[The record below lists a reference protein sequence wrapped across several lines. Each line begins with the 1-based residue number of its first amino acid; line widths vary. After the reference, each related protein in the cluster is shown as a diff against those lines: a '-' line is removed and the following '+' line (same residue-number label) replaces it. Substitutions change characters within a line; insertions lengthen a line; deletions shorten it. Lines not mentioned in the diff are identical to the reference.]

1 MQIFVPCEES
11 QVVTEAFRARGHEA
25 YSCDIMDCSGGH
37 PEWHIKGDCTPLLN
51 GHCTFTTMDGQTHT
65 IDGRWDMILAFPP
78 CTHLAVSGARHFEK
92 KRKDGR
98 QRDGLRFFC
107 QFLNADCE
115 RIAVENPVNIIS
127 GEYVRKWFPDIAE
140 EFGLPIKPS
149 QTIQPYQFGHP
160 TKKTTCLWLKGLPHL
175 RPTNEVEPELVTH
188 HKRDGGGSNIR
199 KRSRHLHRHRRHTY
213 RLERS
218 KDSCPAFKDFRWRGS
233 CNGGTVGLNGK
244 IR

>member
-1 MQIFVPCEES
+1 MRIFVPCEES

-25 YSCDIMDCSGGH
+25 YSCDIMGCSGGH

-107 QFLNADCE
+107 RFLNADCE

-127 GEYVRKWFPDIAE
+127 GEYVKKWFPDIAE

-149 QTIQPYQFGHP
+149 QAIQPYQFGHP
-160 TKKTTCLWLKGLPHL
+160 TKKTTCLWLKGLPLL

-188 HKRDGGGSNIR
+188 HKRDGGVATFGKGVGTCIDIDGTHIGWNDPRTAVI
-199 KRSRHLHRHRRHTY
+199 RSRTF
-213 RLERS
+213 S
-218 KDSCPAFKDFRWRGS
+218 G
-233 CNGGTVGLNGK
+233 VGRAMAEQWG
-244 IR
+244 

>member
-11 QVVTEAFRARGHEA
+11 QTVVKAFRARGHEA

-92 KRKDGR
+92 KREDGR

-149 QTIQPYQFGHP
+149 QTIQLYQFGHP
-160 TKKTTCLWLKGLPHL
+160 TKKTTCLWLKGLPIL
-175 RPTNEVEPELVTH
+175 SPTNEVEPELVTH
-188 HKRDGGGSNIR
+188 HKRDGG
-199 KRSRHLHRHRRHTY
+199 
-213 RLERS
+213 
-218 KDSCPAFKDFRWRGS
+218 
-233 CNGGTVGLNGK
+233 
-244 IR
+244 

>member
-51 GHCTFTTMDGQTHT
+51 GHCTFATMDGQTHT

-92 KRKDGR
+92 KREDGR

-115 RIAVENPVNIIS
+115 RIAVENPVNIIN

-140 EFGLPIKPS
+140 EFGLPIKPT

-160 TKKTTCLWLKGLPHL
+160 TKKTTCLWLKGLPPL
-175 RPTNEVEPELVTH
+175 RPTNVVEPELVTH
-188 HKRDGGGSNIR
+188 NKRDGGGSNIW
-199 KRSRHLHRHRRHTY
+199 KRSRHLHRHRRHTH
-213 RLERS
+213 RMERS
-218 KDSCPAFKDFRWRGS
+218 QDCCYPLTHFQRSRP
-233 CNGGTVGLNGK
+233 CNGRTVGLNGK
-244 IR
+244 VR